1 MRIFPHLFA
10 KLFCSPLM
18 ISGNARFSLEFAL
31 LRRMGVGGV
40 EGNHPP
46 FPAPIARDFGQPIP
60 DGPDENY
67 IRYQKQN
74 AATDAAM
81 RIESIYSVYGSVA
94 VVKLDGVID
103 KHISQMDAECYGGC
117 DLDDFNAA
125 LSIAAADPKIET
137 VVLAINSPGGSVTGV
152 PESAA
157 RVAALAQTKEVRA
170 YVDGMACSAAYYIA
184 SQADLISCAPS
195 ACLGSIGVYMT
206 LLDETR
212 AAEMEGIK
220 VEMIT
225 AGKFKAMGSPFKP
238 LSDEERQMFQAQV
251 DGIRDDFRAAVRA
264 GRRQATE
271 PGGHQTVLDS
281 TMEGQ
286 SFDGKQ
292 SIALR
297 LADELTSATLDEY
310 VSALL

>member
-1 MRIFPHLFA
+1 MRISPHLFA

-18 ISGNARFSLEFAL
+18 ISGHARYSLEFAL
-31 LRRMGVGGV
+31 LRRMGLGGI
-40 EGNHPP
+40 EGAPP
-46 FPAPIARDFGQPIP
+46 PRSPIARDFGQPIP

-67 IRYQKQN
+67 IRYQKQG

-81 RIESIYSVYGSVA
+81 RIENIYSVYGSVA
-94 VVKLDGVID
+94 VVKLDGVVD
-103 KHISQMDAECYGGC
+103 KHISQMDIDCYGGC
-117 DLDDFNAA
+117 DLDDFNSA
-125 LSIAAADPKIET
+125 LSVAAADPKIET

-157 RVAALAQTKEVRA
+157 RVAALGRTKEVRA
-170 YVDGMACSAAYYIA
+170 FVDGMACSAAYYIA

-195 ACLGSIGVYMT
+195 ATLGSIGVYMT

-238 LSDEERQMFQAQV
+238 LTDEERAMFQAQV
-251 DGIRDDFRAAVRA
+251 DGIRDSFRAAVRS

-286 SFDGKQ
+286 SFDGAQ
-292 SIALR
+292 SVPLR

-310 VSALL
+310 VAALL